1 MNLSAQSISHKDV
14 FNEIQ
19 KIPKTNHK
27 LFKVNCPF
35 QGMYSLSNF
44 CEKDLYILFRKIGYA
59 HRRDPYEYRTQV
71 SDLGLFNF
79 LESQNI
85 SKSNFILAGFFKFK
99 EKEKITLSFFN
110 KIGKTAK
117 NRSYYININSIID
130 ANSNSESNWYNA
142 EGFRVNTIQS
152 NLFYDKLKIRYHK

>member
-14 FNEIQ
+14 YNEIQ
-19 KIPKTNHK
+19 KISKTNHK

-44 CEKDLYILFRKIGYA
+44 YEKDLYILFRKIGYA
-59 HRRDPYEYRTQV
+59 HRRDPCEYRAQV

-85 SKSNFILAGFFKFK
+85 NKSNFVLAGFFKFK
-99 EKEKITLSFFN
+99 EKENITLSFFN

-117 NRSYYININSIID
+117 NRSYYVNINSIID
-130 ANSNSESNWYNA
+130 ANLNTESNWYNA
-142 EGFRVNTIQS
+142 EGLRVNTIQC